1 MTNIVK
7 EFIELNIDNIED
19 GRWDTVIESWYE
31 TCSSLFFAAD
41 DEFKEFAEVLQ
52 SAGINFMTLS
62 ENARKEFMSNL
73 IDQILHDELE
83 SASFRGSSEIKKSD
97 VLMHID
103 CDLGFTENELDKI
116 MEDGIFYIL
125 NNLNLRHNNT
135 VEGDTAFIF
144 CFGMSF
150 STV

>member
-7 EFIELNIDNIED
+7 EFIEFNIDDIDN
-19 GRWDTVIESWYE
+19 GKWASVIESFYE
-31 TCSSLFFAAD
+31 HCSSLFFGAD

-52 SAGINFMTLS
+52 TAGVDFMTLS
-62 ENARKEFMSNL
+62 ESARKEFMSNL

-116 MEDGIFYIL
+116 MEDVGEKKYNLEPDFTCFYV
-125 NNLNLRHNNT
+125 R
-135 VEGDTAFIF
+135 
-144 CFGMSF
+144 
-150 STV
+150 